1 MGDHQDRFAFCQLP
15 DGLLQLLLVFGIHA
29 GCSFIQNDDG
39 CVLQNCPCNGD
50 PLLFSAGE
58 AGASFADRCLI
69 TVGQRHDKVMAAGFL
84 CDCYDFILACV
95 RSAKP
100 DIVLDGVLKEIHI
113 LKYDGEILEKAA
125 AGIFPHIPAA
135 ERDLSFLHI
144 PETGDQTDQRGFSGA
159 GGTNDGAGASL
170 GYA

>member
-1 MGDHQDRFAFCQLP
+1 
-15 DGLLQLLLVFGIHA
+15 
-29 GCSFIQNDDG
+29 
-39 CVLQNCPCNGD
+39 
-50 PLLFSAGE
+50 
-58 AGASFADRCLI
+58 
-69 TVGQRHDKVMAAGFL
+69 MAAGFL

-144 PETGDQTDQRGFSGA
+144 PEAGDQTDQRGFPEPEGPTMA
-159 GGTNDGAGASL
+159 QELPWGTL
-170 GYA
+170 KLI